1 MPAILSPKKLRFAQ
15 EYVVDRNATQAAI
28 RAGYSEKTAYSQGER
43 LLKKVEV
50 KTEIVKLSKE
60 VVKKNNLTSD
70 RLVREYKSLA
80 YSNITNYLNED
91 GTIALNQLKTLPKHL
106 SAAIESVQTST
117 TTNPKTGE
125 VTVNVKIKLYSK
137 TTALEAIAKHL
148 GWFEK
153 DNLQQPASVI
163 NIQPPVIINI
173 QRDAR
178 KENPTI
184 DITPIN

>member
-1 MPAILSPKKLRFAQ
+1 MEARLTKRQALFA
-15 EYVVDRNATQAAI
+15 EEFVKDRNATQAAI
-28 RAGYSEKTAYSQGER
+28 RAGYSPKTANEQATR
-43 LLKKVEV
+43 LLAKVSVKSEV
-50 KTEIVKLSKE
+50 TKLSKQ
-60 VVKKNNLTSD
+60 VAKRNNLTSD

-80 YSNITNYLNED
+80 YSNITNYLDEN
-91 GTIALNQLKTLPKHL
+91 GNIALHQLKTLPKHL

-125 VTVNVKIKLYSK
+125 VTVHVKIKLYSK

-184 DITPIN
+184 DID